1 MTVVLIFL
9 AVVVSTSLWWLSH
22 QRLGAK
28 PWLESGLDSLDK
40 GSHKVS
46 LPKAKFGL
54 FVILSIVGLLFILF
68 FSSLFILHD
77 F

>member
-9 AVVVSTSLWWLSH
+9 AVVVSTSMWWLSH

-28 PWLESGLDSLDK
+28 PWLESGLDSLDQ

-46 LPKAKFGL
+46 LPKAK
-54 FVILSIVGLLFILF
+54 VGLLVILAVVGM
-68 FSSLFILHD
+68 
-77 F
+77 